1 MGITPLQ
8 DDLEILQKLE
18 IPFFVEDVD
27 VIQKLDD
34 EPNDVGGLTSAKL
47 KAKFDEGAGRIKRY
61 LNEELI
67 PQLSDTVAEAEVR
80 RDEEAKRAANEEERQ
95 AAEAQRR
102 ETFGQVLQCA
112 AQAKDAAEQ
121 AAAEAQQGESGASA
135 SAEDSEAWAAGA
147 RKGIPVGEDDPA
159 YHNNAQYYKDRA
171 KDIAGGQYDVL
182 GSASAVEE
190 RLLPQIVSA
199 EKLAKSQLG
208 AEGGATGELEDLEVR
223 LGIFPNAGAGWQTFR
238 FPTPFEGTP
247 VVCLQPVG
255 FSGWCEI
262 REITPE
268 GFSYCLRQPV
278 YTPGQLGE
286 AGRVITGSYYTANQA
301 STNAHTEHTLV
312 SEVILPGQ
320 PTLPT
325 AENKTTD
332 APVLI
337 QWLAAE
343 WNGEEGT

>member
-1 MGITPLQ
+1 MAIEPLNDGLDIVQ
-8 DDLEILQKLE
+8 HLV
-18 IPFFVEDVD
+18 IPFFEEDVD

-34 EPNDVGGLTSAKL
+34 EPNDVGGLTSAEL
-47 KAKFDEGAGRIKRY
+47 KAKFDEAAGLIKRY
-61 LNEELI
+61 LNEVLV

-80 RDEEAKRAANEEERQ
+80 RDKETERQGNEEVRIANENKRLATFGTVLSQAEGYRDQAGTYASGADAAAKAAHTSEEEAKM
-95 AAEAQRR
+95 AAE
-102 ETFGQVLQCA
+102 
-112 AQAKDAAEQ
+112 
-121 AAAEAQQGESGASA
+121 
-135 SAEDSEAWAAGA
+135 
-147 RKGIPVGEDDPA
+147 
-159 YHNNAQYYKDRA
+159 RA
-171 KDIAGGQYDVL
+171 KEIAGGNFDSY

-190 RLLPQIVSA
+190 RLLPQIASA

-208 AEGGATGELEDLEVR
+208 AGGGATGELEDLEVR
-223 LGIFPNAGAGWQTFR
+223 MGIFPNAGAGWQPFR
-238 FPTPFEGTP
+238 FPAPFEGVP

-268 GFSYCLRQPV
+268 GFSYCLCQPV

-286 AGRVITGSYYTANQA
+286 AGSVTTGSYYTADKS
-301 STNAHTEHTLV
+301 STSVHTAHTLV